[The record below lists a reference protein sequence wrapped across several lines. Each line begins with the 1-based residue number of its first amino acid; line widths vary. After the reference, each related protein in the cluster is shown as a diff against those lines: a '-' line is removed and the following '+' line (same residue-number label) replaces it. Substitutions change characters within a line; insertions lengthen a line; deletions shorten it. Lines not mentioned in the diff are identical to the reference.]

1 MLAFAPVAEVVGGA
15 VVALEGWGDVVD
27 AAAAAEDSA
36 SFKAAA
42 AFPSDFFI
50 SSTILFLT

>member
-1 MLAFAPVAEVVGGA
+1 M
-15 VVALEGWGDVVD
+15 D
-27 AAAAAEDSA
+27 AAAAGEDSA
-36 SFKAAA
+36 SFKAAAA

>member
-1 MLAFAPVAEVVGGA
+1 MLGVAPAAEVAGGA
-15 VVALEGWGDVVD
+15 AVALEADVVD
-27 AAAAAEDSA
+27 AAVAGEDSA